1 MSELAVT
8 QKGRERPSFLFR
20 VLRMRAGQWWFNRP
34 SVLAFSIVAFGVGNA
49 IAEEAPLP
57 QVKTAK
63 VKAWQQGL
71 SQSLYCVVNTP
82 FVFQADSHSEAEL
95 MTILPV
101 GSRVKKGQL
110 VAEQD
115 NFYLM
120 QALKQLEIDRK
131 QAQAE
136 YDHAISEHR
145 RLEVLDQQKLVANA
159 QLNEATLVQTTAK
172 LKLEALAN
180 EQRTLERRLKRLQHR
195 APFDAQVLAVMAEPG
210 QQVAQGQ
217 TLFQLLPL
225 EHKQVECKL
234 PLNTARALNLLKAS
248 GVDDSE
254 GESEGEAPGEWLT
267 GASLS
272 GVRFFLKPDSK
283 QQSSEL
289 GGQLALRELSQDVD
303 TETQNL
309 RAYFNYR
316 RFDGLPLLVG
326 QRVTVEVQQQY
337 QDISRV
343 PYDAITL
350 AGSSYEL
357 WQLNADNT
365 VSKINPQIISTSKD
379 YFVVRSPL
387 RAGDTVVVRGQKR
400 LQEQQQ
406 VRGVGERS

>member
-8 QKGRERPSFLFR
+8 QKGRERSSF
-20 VLRMRAGQWWFNRP
+20 LRMRAGQWLFKRP
-34 SVLAFSIVAFGVGNA
+34 SVLAFSIVAFGVGDA
-49 IAEEAPLP
+49 TAEEVPLP

-115 NFYLM
+115 SFYLM
-120 QALKQLEIDRK
+120 QALRQLEIDRK

-180 EQRTLERRLKRLQHR
+180 EQLTLERRLKRLQHR
-195 APFDAQVLAVMAEPG
+195 APFDAQVLAVTAEPG

-248 GVDDSE
+248 GVDD
-254 GESEGEAPGEWLT
+254 SEGEAPGEWLT